1 MLIFFGI
8 ILSFLNFANKSLNKE
23 VRRNFQIIYKISIIL
38 TLIGSVILLF
48 GIFGFGYEL
57 GEIADLWIVG
67 AIFVLS
73 GLVVIPIVAWLWMF
87 KKEKKR

>member
-1 MLIFFGI
+1 MLIFFRI
-8 ILSFLNFANKSLNKE
+8 ILSFLNFANKSVNKD
-23 VRRNFQIIYKISIIL
+23 VRKNFQIVYKISIIL

-48 GIFGFGYEL
+48 GVFGFGYEL

>member
-1 MLIFFGI
+1 MLIFFRI
-8 ILSFLNFANKSLNKE
+8 ILSFLNFVNKSVNKD
-23 VRRNFQIIYKISIIL
+23 VRKNFQIVYKISIIL

-48 GIFGFGYEL
+48 GVFGFGYEL

-73 GLVVIPIVAWLWMF
+73 GLVVIPIFAWLWMF